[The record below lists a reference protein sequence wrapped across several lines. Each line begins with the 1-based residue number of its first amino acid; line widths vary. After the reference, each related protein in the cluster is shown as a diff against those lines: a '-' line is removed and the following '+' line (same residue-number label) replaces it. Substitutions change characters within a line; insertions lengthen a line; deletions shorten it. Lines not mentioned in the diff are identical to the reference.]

1 MCGFAWDDAWFFGD
15 PTQYNGELAK
25 VGIVLSTAVNL
36 ETDREMNSAS
46 NASKIFSQMGSIR

>member
-46 NASKIFSQMGSIR
+46 NASKIFS